1 MVHSTPSTYNEN
13 KAANLEIVIQEFY
26 SILLEKASSRPSLE
40 KASSSEVS
48 PSLENASSS
57 KDSKEKKSSKVS
69 PSNVVHYQNAVF
81 DLLYFHK
88 SRVLSESDLEEL
100 QCKIES
106 MTCGYEAA
114 ANIYQQ
120 SPNLLKKL
128 ISMDATTVKESLK
141 SWHSPD
147 NVTILENFAE
157 YTLEGIMIH
166 VLGMVFNCVDTNS
179 AVRASTLIDQLDSTV
194 KLHAKIL
201 HKIKT
206 RCSLDNSVFSGTL
219 KLENR
224 VLKMEE
230 YAYGILLLEHL
241 EKRGLIE
248 LTIGLNTGA
257 APPAIRN
264 SNKKWYSQKHIY
276 VVCNLN
282 MSLLPITLNLPMVCP
297 PLPWKPVVTNPIS
310 IADIKGGYLTSYP
323 GEIYNPSYG
332 LLTSPDFYHL
342 YISLLGHD
350 SKELCDVMN
359 VLQLQAFEVNTA
371 VLSFL
376 EKNHD
381 LLVQIGLLMPRFL
394 ASLNL
399 KESLDL
405 LRLTYTKKKEKENK
419 IWMIFKID
427 ELIYEFMTR
436 VQRSRY
442 ETYIMS
448 LASAYAG
455 YRFYLPAFLDFRGRI
470 YRSGSLHFHERDLA
484 RSLILFSNVKK
495 KSSLTENQQNEV
507 YRILKMAAAFHYDKF
522 SSNDEA
528 YARYENMVQDITRAH
543 TKNDTMVSKEIRLIK
558 LAVNAKNPF
567 QFMSTVL
574 CIEFDRINPMA
585 LPITQDASASA
596 YQLISYYLLDID
608 LSQKTNLIPTGDGKM
623 IQDVYTYFIEDL
635 MNYIIDISIKNEK
648 IISSNMLE
656 IIQSKIS
663 RKLIKTIFM
672 PMVYGKSLYRMA
684 ADIYEHYDKVLKRND
699 SRVLAFVCS
708 EFMKDRYPGI
718 QNLICIVKTVAWF
731 ASAMGHAVYYRVPL
745 FTTVQDY
752 LKSKPINIWVYDRSK
767 KKRRKVTLR
776 VSTEDH
782 DRRKTVV
789 STFANFIHQKDA
801 SVAMHTVMEMHKGE
815 ILPVYT
821 VHDNFIT
828 TANNV
833 KIVSQI
839 YSRVLTQEHPMVTIN
854 WFINKNIIYKGS
866 RAKTSF
872 YYKQEPIPKGW
883 IREQLEAE
891 MPKDN
896 KQKTIWEEKIALL
909 EKSYEEYVNLILYRP
924 YSKDDSDHEL
934 YWKRY
939 KEGVKRWSY
948 LEFNHSLHF

>member
-1 MVHSTPSTYNEN
+1 MVHSTPSTVKED
-13 KAANLEIVIQEFY
+13 KAAILQIVLEEFY
-26 SILLEKASSRPSLE
+26 SILLEN
-40 KASSSEVS
+40 ASSSEDS
-48 PSLENASSS
+48 QKSS
-57 KDSKEKKSSKVS
+57 KDKKKVS
-69 PSNVVHYQNAVF
+69 PSKVVTYQSAVF
-81 DLLYFHK
+81 NLLHSHK
-88 SRVLSESDLEEL
+88 KGGIVLSESELVDL
-100 QCKIES
+100 QHKIES
-106 MTCGYEAA
+106 MTRGYKAA
-114 ANIYQQ
+114 ANIWEQ
-120 SPNLLKKL
+120 SPSLLKKL
-128 ISMDATTVKESLK
+128 ISMNATTVKESLK
-141 SWHSPD
+141 EWHSPE
-147 NVTILENFAE
+147 NVKILDNFAE

-166 VLGMVFNCVDTNS
+166 VLGTVFNSVNTDS
-179 AVRASTLIDQLDSTV
+179 AVRVSTLIDQLDYAV
-194 KLHAKIL
+194 KLHAKTL
-201 HKIKT
+201 HKIRT
-206 RCSLDNSVFSGTL
+206 RCFMDNSLFSGTL
-219 KLENR
+219 KRENR

-241 EKRGLIE
+241 EEKRLIE
-248 LTIGLNTGA
+248 LTIDLNTKV

-264 SNKKWYSQKHIY
+264 SNKKWYSQKHLY

-323 GEIYNPSYG
+323 GEIYNPSCG
-332 LLTSPDFYHL
+332 LLTSPDFNHL

-381 LLVQIGLLMPRFL
+381 ELVQKGLLMPRFL
-394 ASLNL
+394 AFLNL

-405 LRLTYTKKKEKENK
+405 LRLTYTRKKEKEIG
-419 IWMIFKID
+419 IWMILKID
-427 ELIYEFMTR
+427 EIITEFMTR

-484 RSLILFSNVKK
+484 RSLILFTNVKE
-495 KSSLTENQQNEV
+495 KSSIRDNQLKEV
-507 YRILKMAAAFHYDKF
+507 YSILKMAAAFHYEKF
-522 SSNDEA
+522 PSNDEA
-528 YARYENMVQDITRAH
+528 YARYENMVQDITTAH
-543 TKNDTMVSKEIRLIK
+543 TKKDTMVSLEIRLIK

-574 CIEFDRINPMA
+574 CIEFDRINPIA

-608 LSQKTNLIPTGDGKM
+608 LAQKTNLIPTGDGKM

-635 MNYIIDISIKNEK
+635 MIYIHNESIIDEK
-648 IISSNMLE
+648 LKKSEMLKH
-656 IIQSKIS
+656 IFRSKIP

-672 PMVYGKSLYRMA
+672 PMVYGKSQYRVA
-684 ADIYEHYDKVLKRND
+684 ADIFAHYDGALKRDD
-699 SRVLAFVCS
+699 SNVLASLCS
-708 EFMKDRYPGI
+708 SFMKKKYPGI
-718 QNLICIVKTVAWF
+718 INFISIVKTVAWF

-801 SVAMHTVMEMHKGE
+801 SVAMHTVMEMHKAE

-854 WFINKNIIYKGS
+854 WFINKNIIYKRS
-866 RAKTSF
+866 PDKTCF
-872 YYKQEPIPKGW
+872 YYQQQPIPKGW

-896 KQKTIWEEKIALL
+896 KQKKIWEEKIALL
-909 EKSYEEYVNLILYRP
+909 EESYEEYVNTVLYRP
-924 YSKDDSDHEL
+924 YSKDGSDHEL
-934 YWKRY
+934 YWKQY
-939 KEGVKRWSY
+939 KAGVKGWSY